1 MIGLGAIGGVV
12 ARRLL
17 ARPRGDVIALA
28 AGRHASAVAAH
39 GLGEGVIAPHV
50 GAALPDLGAPYDL
63 ILLCTRT
70 DATVAAL
77 TPAVALLAQ
86 EGAVVCLQ
94 NGLPEERAAS
104 IVGRSRVL
112 GAVIG
117 WSASASFEP
126 EPEPEAEPERARSPG
141 PERTRRPKT
150 PPRWWVTGGGKFTL
164 GAIDREGKRNLL
176 PASEVLGRAFPVV
189 VTHNL
194 AGARWSKLA
203 LNCAMSTLGAVSGLD
218 LGGLAARRDAR
229 TLALRVVGEAVR
241 VARARGV
248 RLTRIAGIDPGWLS
262 GDGLLP
268 HALIWLG
275 ARRRPRQRSGMLV
288 RLLEGRTAG
297 QVDDL
302 NGAVAAAGRE
312 AGVPAPLNERLC
324 ALVHAIERG
333 EEKLGPAQL
342 ARLLA

>member
-17 ARPRGDVIALA
+17 SRARGDVIALA
-28 AGRHASAVAAH
+28 AGRHAAAIAEH
-39 GLGEGVIAPHV
+39 GLGEGVRAPRV
-50 GAALPDLGAPYDL
+50 AAGLPDLGAPYDL
-63 ILLCTRT
+63 LLLCTRT
-70 DATVAAL
+70 DATEEAL
-77 TPAVALLAQ
+77 RPALPLLGP

-94 NGLPEERAAS
+94 NGLPEERAAR
-104 IVGRSRVL
+104 IAGPGRVL

-117 WSASASFEP
+117 WSASASFEQGKP
-126 EPEPEAEPERARSPG
+126 GEPR
-141 PERTRRPKT
+141 
-150 PPRWWVTGGGKFTL
+150 PRWWVTGGGKFTL
-164 GAIDREGKRNLL
+164 GAFEGDGKRNLSG
-176 PASEVLGRAFPVV
+176 AAEVLGRAFPVR
-189 VTHNL
+189 VTDNL

-203 LNCAMSTLGAVSGLD
+203 MNCAMSTLGAVSGLD
-218 LGGLAARRDAR
+218 LGGLAARREAR
-229 TLALRVVGEAVR
+229 TLALRVVAEAVR

-248 RLTRIAGIDPGWLS
+248 RLERIAGIDPAWLA

-268 HALIWLG
+268 HALVWLG

-312 AGVPAPLNERLC
+312 AGVPTPLNERLC

-342 ARLLA
+342 GRLLA

>member
-1 MIGLGAIGGVV
+1 MIGIGAIGGVV

-17 ARPRGDVIALA
+17 VRPRGDVIALA
-28 AGRHASAVAAH
+28 AGRHAAEIRKY
-39 GLGEGVIAPHV
+39 GLGEGVRAD
-50 GAALPDLGAPYDL
+50 GAEEVLPDLGAPYDL

-70 DATVAAL
+70 DASEEVLRPAA
-77 TPAVALLAQ
+77 ALLASD
-86 EGAVVCLQ
+86 GAVVCLQ
-94 NGLPEERAAS
+94 NGLPEERAARL
-104 IVGRSRVL
+104 VGPSRVL

-117 WSASASFEP
+117 WSASAAFEP
-126 EPEPEAEPERARSPG
+126 G
-141 PERTRRPKT
+141 Q
-150 PPRWWVTGGGKFTL
+150 PPRYWVTGGGKFTL
-164 GAIDREGKRNLL
+164 GAVNREGRRNLL
-176 PASEVLGRAFPVV
+176 PASEVLERAFPVR

-203 LNCAMSTLGAVSGLD
+203 MNCAMSTLGAVSGLD

-229 TLALRVVGEAVR
+229 TLALRVVAEAVQ
-241 VARARGV
+241 VAGAAHV
-248 RLTRIAGIDPGWLS
+248 RLERIAGLDPAWLA

-268 HALIWLG
+268 HALVWLG

-302 NGAVAAAGRE
+302 NGAVVLAGRE
-312 AGVPAPLNERLC
+312 HGVATPLNERLC

-333 EEKLGPAQL
+333 EERIGAGQL
-342 ARLLA
+342 ARLLS

>member
-1 MIGLGAIGGVV
+1 VRIGVIGLGAIGGVV

-17 ARPRGDVIALA
+17 AQPRGDLIALA
-28 AGRHASAVAAH
+28 AGRHAAAIREH
-39 GLGEGVIAPHV
+39 GLGEGVRAD
-50 GAALPDLGAPYDL
+50 GAESTLPDLGAPYDL

-70 DATVAAL
+70 DATEEAL
-77 TPAVALLAQ
+77 RPALALLAPA
-86 EGAVVCLQ
+86 GAVVCLQ
-94 NGLPEERAAS
+94 NGLPEDRAACL
-104 IVGRSRVL
+104 VGPARVL

-117 WSASASFEP
+117 WSASAAFEP
-126 EPEPEAEPERARSPG
+126 GQA
-141 PERTRRPKT
+141 
-150 PPRWWVTGGGKFTL
+150 PRYWVTGGGKFTL
-164 GAIDREGKRNLL
+164 GAVNREGKRNLL
-176 PASEVLGRAFPVV
+176 PASEVLARAFPVR

-194 AGARWSKLA
+194 AGARWSKLS

-218 LGGLAARRDAR
+218 LGGLAASSDAR
-229 TLALRVVGEAVR
+229 TLALRVVAEAVS
-241 VARARGV
+241 VSRAAGV
-248 RLTRIAGIDPGWLS
+248 RLERIAGLDPAWLA

-302 NGAVAAAGRE
+302 NGAVVQAGR
-312 AGVPAPLNERLC
+312 AHGVATPLNARLC

-333 EEKLGPAQL
+333 EERIGIEQL